1 MAFGGLA
8 ALALWQFTQASARF
22 DQLAFAQRWG
32 RRLLEIGRGVV
43 YLVLA
48 GAVLLVLLGRDPED
62 AGGIADITAT
72 ILRSRGGFILII
84 VAGFGVL
91 AAGVGFIVVG
101 IRRSFTKLIRIP
113 TGRSRGIVLVL
124 GVIGYLANG
133 LGLAI
138 FGVVL
143 LVAAITG
150 DASQATGLDGGLRAL
165 LDIPFGSLLVG
176 LVGVGLALYG
186 VFLIIRTRLARL

>member
-22 DQLAFAQRWG
+22 EHLAFARRWAK
-32 RRLLEIGRGVV
+32 RLPEIGRGVI

-62 AGGIADITAT
+62 AGGVADMTAAV
-72 ILRSRGGFILII
+72 LRSRGGFVLVI
-84 VAGFGVL
+84 VAGLGVL

-101 IRRSFTKLIRIP
+101 IRRTFTKLIRVP
-113 TGRSRGIVLVL
+113 TGRGRVLVLVL
-124 GVIGYLANG
+124 GVVGYLANG

-143 LVAAITG
+143 LVAAMTG
-150 DASQATGLDGGLRAL
+150 DASQATGLDGALRAL

-176 LVGVGLALYG
+176 LVGVGLVLYG